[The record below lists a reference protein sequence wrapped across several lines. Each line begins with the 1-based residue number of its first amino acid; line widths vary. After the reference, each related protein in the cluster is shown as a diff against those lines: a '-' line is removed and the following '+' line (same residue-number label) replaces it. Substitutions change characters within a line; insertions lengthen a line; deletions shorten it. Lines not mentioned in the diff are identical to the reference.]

1 MTHPYIAALD
11 LGRERDHSA
20 LAIVERRVIPL
31 GFDPVYFCQRT
42 ECQVWLREL
51 VRFPLGTPYREVVG
65 SVSQRLHAAP
75 FTGRTPLVVDS
86 TGVGAAVVEMLRDTT
101 LPLVPV
107 ILTGGEHVNY
117 SHSHT
122 HAPKQ
127 DVVTALAVLLEQRK
141 FFADRALPLAS
152 AFLREM
158 ETFQAR
164 SLPSGRVRLQARRE
178 ADHDDLVMAV
188 ALASWQAVRQWPEIL
203 RQDPLPRPSEAFY
216 L

>member
-1 MTHPYIAALD
+1 MHPYIAALD

-31 GFDPVYFCQRT
+31 GFDPVHFCQRT
-42 ECQVWLREL
+42 ETQVWLRALE
-51 VRFPLGTPYREVVG
+51 RFPLGTPYRDVVAG
-65 SVSQRLHAAP
+65 VSQRLRTPP
-75 FTGRTPLVVDS
+75 FLSRTPLVVDA
-86 TGVGAAVVEMLRDTT
+86 TGVGAAVVEMLRDTA

-107 ILTGGEHVNY
+107 ILTAGEHVNY
-117 SHSHT
+117 SGGHT

-127 DVVTALAVLLEQRK
+127 DVVTALAVLLEQHK
-141 FFADRALPLAS
+141 FFADRALPLAP
-152 AFLREM
+152 AFVREM

-164 SLPSGRVRLQARRE
+164 PLPSGRVRLQARRE

-188 ALASWQAVRQWPEIL
+188 ALASWYAVRQWPEVL
-203 RQDPLPRPSEAFY
+203 RQDPQPRLSEAFY